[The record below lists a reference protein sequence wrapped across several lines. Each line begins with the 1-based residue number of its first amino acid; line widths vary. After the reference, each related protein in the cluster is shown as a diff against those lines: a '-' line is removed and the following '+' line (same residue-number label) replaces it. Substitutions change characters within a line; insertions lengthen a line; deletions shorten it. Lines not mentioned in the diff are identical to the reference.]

1 MRKFISAILVLTVI
15 SLASVQKAQAEIP
28 ARAKAALTII
38 GYGTAGGALVGAA
51 TMAFG
56 TSTRAVAQGAS
67 LGLYAGI
74 IFSAYVLFSHQNRNR
89 GSYDRDNTIYRESND
104 IYGDEYNSEDGGGMG
119 GDQSGFFNRFE
130 AMHNKIETQQQK
142 GGSLPPLKI
151 NLFQMSF

>member
-1 MRKFISAILVLTVI
+1 MRKFISALLIFTIVT
-15 SLASVQKAQAEIP
+15 LATAPEAKAEIP

-74 IFSAYVLFSHQNRNR
+74 LFSAYVLFSHQNRNR
-89 GSYDRDNTIYRESND
+89 GSYDRDNTIYRDSSD
-104 IYGDEYNSEDGGGMG
+104 IYGDEYNSEDGGGMDG
-119 GDQSGFFNRFE
+119 EQSGFFNRFE
-130 AMHNKIETQQQK
+130 EMHSKFETKKK
-142 GGSLPPLKI
+142 GGQLPPI
-151 NLFQMSF
+151 HVNIFQMSF

>member
-1 MRKFISAILVLTVI
+1 MRNFISAILVFAIFT
-15 SLASVQKAQAEIP
+15 LATAQEAKAEIP

-74 IFSAYVLFSHQNRNR
+74 IFSAYVLFSHHNRGA
-89 GSYDRDNTIYRESND
+89 GSYDRDNTIYRESSD
-104 IYGDEYNSEDGGGMG
+104 IYGDEYNSEEGGG
-119 GDQSGFFNRFE
+119 GDSGQSGFFNRFE
-130 AMHNKIETQQQK
+130 AMHSKFQTKQK
-142 GGSLPPLKI
+142 GGQLPPIKV
-151 NLFQMSF
+151 NLFQMNF

>member
-1 MRKFISAILVLTVI
+1 MRKFISGVLVFTFLILGT
-15 SLASVQKAQAEIP
+15 ASQAQAEIP

-74 IFSAYVLFSHQNRNR
+74 LFSAYVLFSHQNRNR

-104 IYGDEYNSEDGGGMG
+104 IYGDEYNSEDGGGDDSG
-119 GDQSGFFNRFE
+119 QSGFFNRFE
-130 AMHNKIETQQQK
+130 SMRTKFQTKKK
-142 GGSLPPLKI
+142 GGDLPPI
-151 NLFQMSF
+151 HVNLFEMSF

>member
-1 MRKFISAILVLTVI
+1 MRKFISAVLVITFI
-15 SLASVQKAQAEIP
+15 SLVPMQSAKAEIP
-28 ARAKAALTII
+28 ARAKAAMTII

-74 IFSAYVLFSHQNRNR
+74 IFSAYVLFSHGNRGR

-104 IYGDEYNSEDGGGMG
+104 IYGDEYNSEEGGG
-119 GDQSGFFNRFE
+119 GDSGQSGFFNRFE
-130 AMHNKIETQQQK
+130 SMHSKFQTKKK
-142 GGSLPPLKI
+142 GAQLPPI
-151 NLFQMSF
+151 HVNIFQMSF